1 MCRILYLNHNVKGR
15 STYHRC
21 FSLAK
26 ELVLLGHEVTI
37 LTNSPTNRIRYHQ
50 YTEDKVKI
58 VETPDLLWGSLRT
71 GWDPLNVI
79 RRCAYLKDKQ
89 YDLIH
94 AFDTRPT
101 VIIPALF
108 YKKFKKNIP
117 LVIDW
122 SDWWGK
128 GGAITL
134 RPNKVLNALFS
145 PIETFFEE
153 YFRKFADYTTVAS
166 SLLQKRAIKLG
177 IKVDKIVILPNGA
190 DIRNIFPSD
199 KTKARKAL
207 NLPLDKNI
215 CIFPGFV
222 LYDIQMVI
230 DSFVYLHSR
239 NPDSI
244 LILVGKFSKK
254 VLRLYQAYVNT
265 GDILIRENVPKKT
278 LRLYLN
284 SADVGLL
291 PMADNLTNKARFPM
305 KFGDYLATG
314 IPVVTNKVGDVGNLV
329 QKYKIGFLS
338 QYSPKSIGDTIL
350 EIFRNPGKA
359 RKISTRGRLFA
370 EKEFSWEFIAR
381 SVKSIYQSL

>member
-1 MCRILYLNHNVKGR
+1 MSRILYLNHNIKGR

-21 FSLAK
+21 FLLAK
-26 ELVLLGHEVTI
+26 ELVLQGHELTL
-37 LTNSPTNRIRYHQ
+37 LTNSPTGRIKYREYS
-50 YTEDKVKI
+50 EDKVKI
-58 VETPDLLWGSLRT
+58 VETPDLLWGNLRT

-79 RRCAYLKDKQ
+79 RRCAYLRDKQ

-134 RPNKVLNALFS
+134 RPNKALNTLFS

-166 SLLQKRAIKLG
+166 NRLFDRAKRLGITKGKIMIIPNGSDIRAIY
-177 IKVDKIVILPNGA
+177 
-190 DIRNIFPSD
+190 PSD
-199 KTKARKAL
+199 KTEERRKL
-207 NLPLDKNI
+207 RLPLNVKI

-222 LYDIQMVI
+222 LYDLKMVL
-230 DSFVYLHSR
+230 DTFLFVHSQ
-239 NPDSI
+239 NPRTM
-244 LILVGKFSKK
+244 LILLGKYPKNIWKSYKSLINEG
-254 VLRLYQAYVNT
+254 V
-265 GDILIRENVPKKT
+265 ILIRENADKQL

-284 SADVGLL
+284 ASDVGLL
-291 PMADNLTNKARFPM
+291 PMANNLTNEARFPM
-305 KFGDYLATG
+305 KFGDYLASG
-314 IPVVTNKVGDVGNLV
+314 IPLVTNNVGDVGKLV
-329 QKYKIGFLS
+329 DKYKIGFLS
-338 QYSPKSIGDTIL
+338 RYTPNSMGNVIL
-350 EIFRNPGKA
+350 KIFRNPNKAKKIASQGLTFAKGK
-359 RKISTRGRLFA
+359 
-370 EKEFSWEFIAR
+370 FSWK
-381 SVKSIYQSL
+381 SVAKSVETVYQSI